1 MTESKRILLIDDDT
15 EFVEANRDLLESQGY
30 MVATAYNGQS
40 GLSKAIGY
48 KPDLIIMD
56 VMMSHNT
63 EGFDVSREIQL
74 HPELKGTPVLLLTGM
89 RKAMHIPFKF
99 EADEDWLPVKSI
111 LEKPVQP
118 EDLLREIHKQI
129 DEENR

>member
-1 MTESKRILLIDDDT
+1 MSESKKILLIDDDRD
-15 EFVEANRDLLESQGY
+15 FVEANRDLLEGQGY
-30 MVATAYNGQS
+30 EVAAAYEGQS
-40 GLSKAIGY
+40 GLSKAVEY
-48 KPDLIIMD
+48 RPDLIIMD

-63 EGFDVSREIQL
+63 EGFDVSREIQS
-74 HPELKGTPVLLLTGM
+74 HPELKGTPVVLMTGM

-129 DEENR
+129 TEAKQ